1 MPADVQQLLRDIDVF
16 IEAEIKP
23 LQRENPEL
31 FDHRKEYTRTDIDR
45 GGVPTKRW
53 RDMLAE
59 ARRRFDAAGFY
70 RYALPKQLGGREGSN
85 LAMAMIREHLA
96 GLGPGL
102 HAELSHEQSV
112 VGNLAQALLV
122 HEFGT
127 PEQKEQYQEAL
138 ITGEIEMAFGL
149 TEPNHGSDITWLET
163 TARRDGNDWIING
176 AKRFNSLLDVAQ
188 IDLVFARTSGQPGKA
203 DGITAF
209 LVPVTAP
216 GFTIDFYHWTM
227 VMPTEHAEVTLDDV
241 RVPETAILGE
251 LGRGLDCA
259 QLFLHENRIR
269 QSASSLGAAQ
279 FCINESV
286 KFAEQRIMF
295 GKPLRD
301 YQGIQWQLVELQ
313 TQAELVR
320 NTVYKVAWM
329 MDQMDRT
336 EFPTITD
343 RVSMC
348 NYSANRLA
356 CEASDRAI
364 QIHGGMGYTRHLPFE
379 SIYRHHRRYRL
390 TEGSDEIQLRRIAR
404 GMFDFSSGAKSPVSS

>member
-1 MPADVQQLLRDIDVF
+1 MDWSLPADVTKLLDDIDTF

-23 LQRENPEL
+23 LERDNPEL
-31 FDHRKEYTRTDIDR
+31 FDHRKEFARTDIER
-45 GGVPTKRW
+45 GGVPTRRW

-70 RYALPKQLGGREGSN
+70 RYALPKELGGQAGSN
-85 LAMAMIREHLA
+85 VAMAMVREHLA

-102 HAELSHEQSV
+102 HAELAHEQSV
-112 VGNLAQALLV
+112 VGNLAQALLI

-127 PEQKEQYQEAL
+127 AEQKERYLEDL
-138 ITGEIEMAFGL
+138 ITGDVEMAFGL
-149 TEPNHGSDITWLET
+149 TEPNHGSDVTWLET
-163 TARRDGNDWIING
+163 TARQDGDDWVISG

-203 DGITAF
+203 EGITAF
-209 LVPVTAP
+209 IVPVTAP
-216 GFTIDFYHWTM
+216 GFEVEHYLWTL
-227 VMPTEHAEVTLDDV
+227 VMPTEHAQVKLENV
-241 RVPETAILGE
+241 RVPKSAVLGE
-251 LGRGLDCA
+251 VGRGLDCA
-259 QLFLHENRIR
+259 QLFVHENRIR

-279 FCINESV
+279 FCVDRSV
-286 KFAEQRIMF
+286 KFCNERIMF

-301 YQGIQWQLVELQ
+301 YQGIQWQLVKLQ

-320 NTVYKVAWM
+320 NTVYRVAWE
-329 MDQMDRT
+329 MDQLERKQYT
-336 EFPTITD
+336 TITD

-348 NYSANRLA
+348 NYSANQLA
-356 CEASDRAI
+356 CDAADRAI

-390 TEGSDEIQLRRIAR
+390 TEGSDEIQLRRIAA
-404 GMFDFSSGAKSPVSS
+404 GMFDFSSSRRS